1 MTLKVYFN
9 RFFWSCLA
17 LAMLF
22 FQWPSLAQVY
32 PDHPITLVI
41 PYPPGSSTN
50 DILGRLLAKK
60 LSEKLGQQVVP
71 ENRPGASGNLGSMLV
86 AKSQANGYILLVGVA
101 APLSVGPNINKN
113 LGYDPIKDLA
123 PVAMFAN
130 TPYVMVVNSSVPASN
145 SKELLALARS
155 KPGTLNFASSGVG
168 GTPHLCGELFN
179 SMGGVQITHIPY
191 KGAADAM
198 TDLLSGRVDML
209 CTGFTALEEHIK
221 SGRLKPIGIATN
233 KRSDLLPNLM
243 TFEEQGLTGFL
254 VNSWT
259 GLFAPAKTPEWMI
272 KKLSLEVQKIT
283 NDPQTQAALLK
294 QGSEPMYMAP
304 DQLGLF
310 LKSDTAKW
318 GAVIKSAAITAE

>member
-123 PVAMFAN
+123 PGTEFCRKVAYKTKTVPDMVAM
-130 TPYVMVVNSSVPASN
+130 P
-145 SKELLALARS
+145 
-155 KPGTLNFASSGVG
+155 
-168 GTPHLCGELFN
+168 
-179 SMGGVQITHIPY
+179 
-191 KGAADAM
+191 DAM
-198 TDLLSGRVDML
+198 TINS
-209 CTGFTALEEHIK
+209 
-221 SGRLKPIGIATN
+221 
-233 KRSDLLPNLM
+233 SDRFM
-243 TFEEQGLTGFL
+243 SF
-254 VNSWT
+254 
-259 GLFAPAKTPEWMI
+259 K
-272 KKLSLEVQKIT
+272 
-283 NDPQTQAALLK
+283 
-294 QGSEPMYMAP
+294 
-304 DQLGLF
+304 
-310 LKSDTAKW
+310 
-318 GAVIKSAAITAE
+318 